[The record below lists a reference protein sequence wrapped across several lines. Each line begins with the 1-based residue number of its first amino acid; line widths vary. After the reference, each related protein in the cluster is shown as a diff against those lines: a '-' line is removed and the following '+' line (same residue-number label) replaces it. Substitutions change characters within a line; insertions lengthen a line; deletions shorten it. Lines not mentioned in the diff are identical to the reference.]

1 VFGWIDP
8 VSLKS
13 LLVSRVAGAITSE
26 TRLNRNRAMQEA
38 KRVAASAPHTVDY
51 FHDVTDPYAHLCA
64 QVLGR
69 FAARYQV
76 SLQVHLTGPPPDW
89 AAPERDRLE
98 SYSREDAARL
108 ARRAGLSFT
117 DPGRSISAEQAT
129 RANALLAAT
138 IDDGSFADKAATIGE
153 AAWNGSLPDTPVNLS
168 GVAAR
173 LAASAARREELGH
186 YLGATFHYAGEWYWG
201 IDRLHYLEAR
211 LTDLGARKP
220 GTDDG
225 LIFAP
230 PQAPAARSTPIGAPA
245 ELHYYLS
252 FRSPYTYIAAARA
265 KALADAHGAEL
276 KLRYVL
282 PMVMRGLPVPRM
294 KSRYITLDTA
304 REARR
309 LGIPFGRIV
318 DPVGKPVERGYS
330 ILPWAREQGRGFEF
344 CQAFLAGVWSQGIDA
359 GTDSG
364 LKQIVENAGLDWS
377 AARDQLG
384 SDTWRAEAEAN
395 REEMMRLG
403 VWGVPSF
410 RVGNVITWGQDR
422 LWLMEEELIKAA
434 G

>member
-1 VFGWIDP
+1 M
-8 VSLKS
+8 
-13 LLVSRVAGAITSE
+13 ITSE
-26 TRLNRNRAMQEA
+26 KRLNRNRAMQET
-38 KRVAASAPHTVDY
+38 KRVAASAPHAVDY

-69 FAARYQV
+69 LTAHYQIG
-76 SLQVHLTGPPPDW
+76 LQVHLVDPPPDW
-89 AAPERDRLE
+89 AAPERERLE

-117 DPGRSISAEQAT
+117 DPGKPVSPEQAA
-129 RANALLAAT
+129 RANALLAAA
-138 IDDGSFADKAATIGE
+138 IDDGSFAGKAAAIGE
-153 AAWNGSLPDTPVNLS
+153 AAWKGSLPDAPVDLP
-168 GVAAR
+168 GLAAR
-173 LAASAARREELGH
+173 LAAGAARREELGH
-186 YLGATFHYAGEWYWG
+186 YLGGTFHYAGEWYWG
-201 IDRLHYLEAR
+201 VDRLHYLEAR
-211 LTDLGARKP
+211 LTELAARKP
-220 GTDDG
+220 EAGEE
-225 LIFAP
+225 LIFPP
-230 PQAPAARSTPIGAPA
+230 PQAPAARSTPKGAPA

-309 LGIPFGRIV
+309 LGVPFGRIV

-359 GTDSG
+359 GTDAG
-364 LKQIVENAGLDWS
+364 LRQIVENAGLDWS
-377 AARDQLG
+377 AARQQLG
-384 SDTWRAEAEAN
+384 SEIWRAEAEAN
-395 REEMMRLG
+395 RAEMMALG

-410 RVGNVITWGQDR
+410 RVGKVITWGQDR
-422 LWLMEEELIKAA
+422 LWLIEEELIKSA

>member
-1 VFGWIDP
+1 
-8 VSLKS
+8 
-13 LLVSRVAGAITSE
+13 
-26 TRLNRNRAMQEA
+26 MQEA
-38 KRVAASAPHTVDY
+38 KRVAASAPHAVDY

-64 QVLGR
+64 QVL
-69 FAARYQV
+69 ARLTAHYQI
-76 SLQVHLTGPPPDW
+76 SLQIHLVDPPPDW
-89 AAPERDRLE
+89 AAPERERLE

-108 ARRAGLSFT
+108 ARRAGLGFT
-117 DPGRSISAEQAT
+117 DPGRPISAEQAA
-129 RANALLAAT
+129 RANALLAAA
-138 IDDGSFADKAATIGE
+138 IDDGSFAGKAAAIGE
-153 AAWNGSLPDTPVNLS
+153 AAWKGSLPDGPADRTGL
-168 GVAAR
+168 AAR
-173 LAASAARREELGH
+173 LAAGAARREELGH
-186 YLGATFHYAGEWYWG
+186 YLGGTFHYAGEWYWG
-201 IDRLHYLEAR
+201 VDRLHYLEMR
-211 LTDLGARKP
+211 LTSLAARKS
-220 GTDDG
+220 GAGEG

-230 PQAPAARSTPIGAPA
+230 PQAPATRSTPKGAPA

-282 PMVMRGLPVPRM
+282 PMVMRGLPVPMSKR
-294 KSRYITLDTA
+294 RYITLDAA

-309 LGIPFGRIV
+309 LGVPFGKIV

-377 AARDQLG
+377 AARQQLG
-384 SDTWRAEAEAN
+384 SETWRTEAEAN

-422 LWLMEEELIKAA
+422 LWLMEEELIKSA

>member
-1 VFGWIDP
+1 

-13 LLVSRVAGAITSE
+13 LLVSRVAGMITSE
-26 TRLNRNRAMQEA
+26 KRLIRNRVMQES

-51 FHDVTDPYAHLCA
+51 FHDVTDPYSHLCA
-64 QVLGR
+64 QVLAR

-76 SLQVHLTGPPPDW
+76 SLQVHLTAPPPDW

-108 ARRAGLSFT
+108 ARRAGLSFE
-117 DPGRSISAEQAT
+117 DPGKPVSPEQAA
-129 RANALLAAT
+129 RANALLAAA
-138 IDDGSFADKAATIGE
+138 IDDGTFADKAAAIGE
-153 AAWNGSLPDTPVNLS
+153 AAWTGSVPDAPVDQPSLS
-168 GVAAR
+168 AR
-173 LAASAARREELGH
+173 LTEGAARREELGH
-186 YLGATFHYAGEWYWG
+186 YLGGTFHYAGEWYWG
-201 IDRLHYLEAR
+201 VDRLHYLEAR
-211 LTDLGARKP
+211 LTELAARKP
-220 GTDDG
+220 DAGEG
-225 LIFAP
+225 LIFPP
-230 PQAPAARSTPIGAPA
+230 PQAPAARSTPKGAPA

-265 KALADAHGAEL
+265 KALADAHCAEL

-309 LGIPFGRIV
+309 LGVPFGKIV

-359 GTDSG
+359 GSDAG

-377 AARDQLG
+377 AARQQLG
-384 SDTWRAEAEAN
+384 SEIWRAEAEAN
-395 REEMMRLG
+395 RAEMMALG

-410 RVGNVITWGQDR
+410 RVGKVITWGQDR
-422 LWLMEEELIKAA
+422 LWLIEEELIKSA

>member
-1 VFGWIDP
+1 M
-8 VSLKS
+8 SLKS
-13 LLVSRVAGAITSE
+13 LIVSRVGGMITSE
-26 TRLNRNRAMQEA
+26 KRLNRNRAMQEA
-38 KRVAASAPHTVDY
+38 KRVAASASHVVDY
-51 FHDVTDPYAHLCA
+51 FHDVTDPYSHLCA
-64 QVLGR
+64 QVLSG
-69 FAARYQV
+69 FAARFQV
-76 SLQVHLTGPPPDW
+76 SLQVHLTAPPPDW

-98 SYSREDAARL
+98 AYSREDAARL
-108 ARRAGLSFT
+108 ARRAGLNFG
-117 DPGRSISAEQAT
+117 DPGKPVSSEQAA
-129 RANALLAAT
+129 RANALLAAA
-138 IDDGSFADKAATIGE
+138 IDDGTFAEKAAVIGE
-153 AAWNGSLPDTPVNLS
+153 AAWKGSLPDAPVDLP
-168 GVAAR
+168 GLAAR
-173 LAASAARREELGH
+173 LAAGAARREELGH
-186 YLGATFHYAGEWYWG
+186 YLGGTFHYAGEWYWG
-201 IDRLHYLEAR
+201 VDRLHYLETR
-211 LTDLGARKP
+211 LAELAARKP
-220 GTDDG
+220 GAGEG

-230 PQAPAARSTPIGAPA
+230 PQAPASRSTPKGAPA

-252 FRSPYTYIAAARA
+252 FRSPYTYIAASRA

-276 KLRYVL
+276 KLRFVL

-309 LGIPFGRIV
+309 LGIPFGKIV

-330 ILPWAREQGRGFEF
+330 ILPWACEQGRGFEF

-377 AARDQLG
+377 AARQQLG
-384 SDTWRAEAEAN
+384 SETWRAEAEAN
-395 REEMMRLG
+395 RAEMMALG

-422 LWLMEEELIKAA
+422 LWLIEEELIKSA